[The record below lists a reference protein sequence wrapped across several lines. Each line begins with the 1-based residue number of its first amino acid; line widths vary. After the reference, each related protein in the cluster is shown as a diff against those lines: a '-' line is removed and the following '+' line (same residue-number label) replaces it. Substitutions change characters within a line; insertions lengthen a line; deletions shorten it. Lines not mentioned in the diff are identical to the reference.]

1 MKKIIS
7 LLILLLPVVYSFN
20 FGTVPK
26 SNYKTVEQ
34 GESTQFTILLWNLG
48 EKSYPVNVELK
59 NELPGWE
66 IIVRPQDF
74 ILEPTNIASP
84 PYDDGEY
91 IPIPGKGNVKAEILR
106 VFVKVPNSAA
116 SGEYDLILLMRAG
129 NLNDQLSVFQ
139 ERELKLTVEVE
150 KGQTVFEKIYDS
162 LKLTKISEQGQ
173 ELKKNI
179 TGMIVS
185 LKLNQLIIFITGLI
199 LIIGAI
205 IIVLL
210 KYRK

>member
-1 MKKIIS
+1 
-7 LLILLLPVVYSFN
+7 
-20 FGTVPK
+20 
-26 SNYKTVEQ
+26 
-34 GESTQFTILLWNLG
+34 
-48 EKSYPVNVELK
+48 
-59 NELPGWE
+59 
-66 IIVRPQDF
+66 
-74 ILEPTNIASP
+74 
-84 PYDDGEY
+84 
-91 IPIPGKGNVKAEILR
+91 
-106 VFVKVPNSAA
+106 
-116 SGEYDLILLMRAG
+116 
-129 NLNDQLSVFQ
+129 
-139 ERELKLTVEVE
+139 VEVE